1 MAENYITKQEERG
14 TVNISEDVIAVM
26 VGAAVAEVEGV
37 AGLGSP
43 NTPELVDLFGRK
55 NPVKGLKI
63 RFVDEKITIDV
74 LINVRAS
81 GSITDTAVRVQDAVC
96 GEVESVTGMN
106 TVVNV
111 HVTGISFDKK

>member
-1 MAENYITKQEERG
+1 MAENYITKQEEKG
-14 TVNISEDVIAVM
+14 TVNISEDVVAVM
-26 VGAAVAEVEGV
+26 VAAAVSEVEGV
-37 AGLGSP
+37 ASLGSP

-63 RFVDEKITIDV
+63 RFIDEKITIDV

-81 GSITDTAVRVQDAVC
+81 GSVTDTAVRVQDAVC
-96 GEVESVTGMN
+96 GEVESITGMN

-111 HVTGISFDKK
+111 HVTGISFEK